1 MVVFSGF
8 CYQRKLNFIL
18 TCSIKCLIIP
28 ICRKEV
34 HMTMSMRM
42 QLHERLATNI
52 GNTNSQLINPL
63 LANQNLI
70 IVSFTLA

>member
-1 MVVFSGF
+1 
-8 CYQRKLNFIL
+8 
-18 TCSIKCLIIP
+18 
-28 ICRKEV
+28 
-34 HMTMSMRM
+34 MTMSMRM

-70 IVSFTLA
+70 IVSLTLA